1 MIPNTSEGYVW
12 TAESGVVQGS
22 LPCKGVIQPPTSI
35 RNSCGVYDCIV
46 IGAGFAGLTA
56 ARDLALAKRKVLLI
70 EARDRI
76 GGRTYSIEKD
86 GYTYEMGGTWVSHF
100 QPNLFREMQR
110 YDMDRDLVTTR
121 QGMYENNYYTMNLTG
136 DARKLAHEEA
146 GKLQAKAWDLFV
158 NVDGAGC
165 RKICP
170 LPHQQLGNVMVK
182 REDIERVDAMSC
194 RERFEQIKDQ
204 LTEEESALLLSLILH
219 ISGGNLDNSSLWD
232 MIRSHALAAHS
243 SDNFEDVWLL
253 YKLREGQST
262 LAKRM
267 LDEAVNDGLDYAF
280 STEVAS
286 ISDWGQQVEVTTPSG
301 ERFRASQVIS
311 TIPLNVLC
319 HIRFEPPLSPLRQ
332 EALNI
337 GHVNFMNK
345 IHAEVKGSGLASWNG
360 MSFPNILMYGYGDG
374 VLNNGNAHIV
384 GFGTDERATGY
395 VAEKC
400 PEQTIEA
407 FQKLH
412 PMKVEKMIFH
422 NWNTDP
428 YSQGGPAW
436 WAPGYMSRFQAEL
449 QSPHGN
455 VRFASADWAHGWR
468 AFIDGAIEQGH
479 LNAKA
484 VLSSLGPIS
493 ARTLSQL

>member
-1 MIPNTSEGYVW
+1 M
-12 TAESGVVQGS
+12 
-22 LPCKGVIQPPTSI
+22 
-35 RNSCGVYDCIV
+35 
-46 IGAGFAGLTA
+46 A
-56 ARDLALAKRKVLLI
+56 APEYLALTSVVGHA
-70 EARDRI
+70 
-76 GGRTYSIEKD
+76 
-86 GYTYEMGGTWVSHF
+86 H
-100 QPNLFREMQR
+100 
-110 YDMDRDLVTTR
+110 
-121 QGMYENNYYTMNLTG
+121 
-136 DARKLAHEEA
+136 KLAHEEA
-146 GKLQAKAWDLFV
+146 GKLQAKAWNLFV
-158 NVDGAGC
+158 NIDGAGC

-170 LPHQQLGNVMVK
+170 LPHQQLGNFMVK
-182 REDIERVDAMSC
+182 RGDIERVDAMSC

-253 YKLREGQST
+253 YKLREGQSV

-267 LDEAVNDGLDYAF
+267 FDEAVNDGLDYAF

-286 ISDWGQQVEVTTPSG
+286 ISDWGQQVEVAKPSG

-311 TIPLNVLC
+311 TIPLNVLR

-332 EALNI
+332 EAVNI

-384 GFGTDERATGY
+384 AFGTDERATGY

-412 PMKVEKMIFH
+412 PMKVEKMVCWSVELICNMPANFGFLDLPQLEH
-422 NWNTDP
+422 RPLLSGGTSLVGP
-428 YSQGGPAW
+428 RLHEPLPGRASEPSRKRPICFCRLGSRMESLYRRSHRAGSLERQG
-436 WAPGYMSRFQAEL
+436 
-449 QSPHGN
+449 
-455 VRFASADWAHGWR
+455 R
-468 AFIDGAIEQGH
+468 A
-479 LNAKA
+479 L
-484 VLSSLGPIS
+484 
-493 ARTLSQL
+493 